1 MEKSHTIFWSG
12 SDKKEAGVGFAI
24 RNDLLNQSD
33 LNPIPIND
41 RISTLRVMLKNDDYL
56 TLISVYG
63 PTMQRTQEEKE
74 QFYEQLGDCLEGARN
89 DRIVVFG
96 DLNARV
102 GKDWSSWPSVIGKY
116 GVGNMNSNGLMLLE
130 FCSRYQLC
138 VMVSQKKKF
147 LFMFSLLFL
156 FLCM

>member
-33 LNPIPIND
+33 LKPISIND

-56 TLISVYG
+56 TLITVYG

-74 QFYEQLGDCLEGARN
+74 QFYEQLGDCLEDARN
-89 DRIVVFG
+89 DRIVVHSCWKR
-96 DLNARV
+96 LVVLAL
-102 GKDWSSWPSVIGKY
+102 
-116 GVGNMNSNGLMLLE
+116 SNRKTWRRKHEL
-130 FCSRYQLC
+130 
-138 VMVSQKKKF
+138 KWTHIT
-147 LFMFSLLFL
+147 
-156 FLCM
+156 

>member
-1 MEKSHTIFWSG
+1 MTR
-12 SDKKEAGVGFAI
+12 KKLGFAI

-41 RISTLRVMLKNDDYL
+41 RISTLRVMLKNNDYL

-63 PTMQRTQEEKE
+63 PTMQRTLDEKE
-74 QFYEQLGDCLEGARN
+74 QFYEQRGDCLEDAQN
-89 DRIVVFG
+89 DRIVVLG

-102 GKDWSSWPSVIGKY
+102 GKDWWSWPSVIGKH
-116 GVGNMNSNGLMLLE
+116 GVGNMNSYGLMLLE

-138 VMVSQKKKF
+138 VMGT
-147 LFMFSLLFL
+147 MFQMKNSLKTTWQHLRSKH
-156 FLCM
+156 